1 MRELFGTDGV
11 RGVANADLTVHL
23 SLRIAR
29 AAATVLRREG
39 GHGRPTVVVGRDT
52 RISGDMI
59 EAAMIAGFC
68 SAGADVLPVGVIPTA
83 GIAYLAR
90 ALDVDMGAVISA
102 SHNPFEFNGIK
113 FFSHEGFKL
122 PDAVEAEIEA
132 RVQSSEHLDHP
143 TGDGLGRRLPAG
155 DALARYVAYLRA
167 LAPAGLAGLR
177 LVVDC
182 ANGAASAIIPDLLR
196 ELGAEVTALHSDPDG
211 LNINTGCGATHP
223 DVVADAVRATGAQAG
238 LAFDGD
244 ADRLIM
250 ADERGGVVHGD
261 HILAITAAAL
271 HARGHL
277 PGGTVV
283 GTVMSNLGLER
294 ALARRNLRL
303 VRTQVGDRY
312 VLEEMQRLGAALGGE
327 QSGHVIFLDHA
338 TTGDGLVTALL
349 MLGVLRE
356 SGMPLS
362 AHAAMLEE
370 CPQKLVNIP
379 VASVKGWE
387 AHARIQDAI
396 AAATADLGEDGRI
409 VVRASGTEPKI
420 RVMVEAVRAEQV
432 ERWTAYLADVIA
444 TELHAEHAA

>member
-1 MRELFGTDGV
+1 
-11 RGVANADLTVHL
+11 
-23 SLRIAR
+23 
-29 AAATVLRREG
+29 
-39 GHGRPTVVVGRDT
+39 
-52 RISGDMI
+52 
-59 EAAMIAGFC
+59 MIAGFC
-68 SAGADVLPVGVIPTA
+68 SAGADVIPVGVIPTA

-113 FFSHEGFKL
+113 FFSHAGFKL

-143 TGDGLGRRLPAG
+143 TGDGLGRRLPVG
-155 DALARYVAYLRA
+155 DAIERYVASLRA
-167 LAPAGLAGLR
+167 LAPEGLAGLR

-182 ANGAASAIIPDLLR
+182 ANGAASTIMPGLLR
-196 ELGAEVTALHSDPDG
+196 ELGAEVTALHCDPDG
-211 LNINTGCGATHP
+211 MNINTGCGATHP
-223 DVVADAVRATGAQAG
+223 EVVAEAVRATGANAG

-250 ADERGGVVHGD
+250 ADECGRLVHGD

-271 HARGHL
+271 HARGRL
-277 PGGTVV
+277 PEATVV

-294 ALARRNLRL
+294 ALGRRGMRL
-303 VRTQVGDRY
+303 ARTQVGDRY
-312 VLEEMQRLGAALGGE
+312 VLEEMQRLGAVLGGE

-338 TTGDGLVTALL
+338 TTGDGLVTALM
-349 MLGVLRE
+349 MLNVLRATDV
-356 SGMPLS
+356 PLS
-362 AHAAMLEE
+362 THADMLEE

-379 VASVKGWE
+379 VSSVKGWD

-396 AAATADLGEDGRI
+396 AVATADLGEDGRV

-420 RVMVEAVRAEQV
+420 RVMVEAIHVEQV
-432 ERWTAYLADVIA
+432 ERWTRYLAEVITA
-444 TELHAEHAA
+444 ELNAESAA